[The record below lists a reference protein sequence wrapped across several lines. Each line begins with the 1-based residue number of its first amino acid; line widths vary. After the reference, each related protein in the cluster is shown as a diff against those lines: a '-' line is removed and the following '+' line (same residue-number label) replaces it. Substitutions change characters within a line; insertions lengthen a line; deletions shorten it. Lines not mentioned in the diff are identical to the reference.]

1 MRSTKPGRGIFDRPP
16 VGQLVSDVAFKADLG
31 RGRDLS
37 LDVVRGLAILLA
49 MGHHINQVDAG
60 PIANLL
66 FAPGVRIGWAG
77 VDLFFVLSGFLIGG
91 LILREANLTG
101 GFDYKR
107 FLLRRILRL
116 WPTLYTFLFAMLVM
130 GFPARDFFWQI
141 SLHVQGYV
149 PIKSATHLWSLA
161 VEEQFYL
168 LLALGFPL
176 LSRGFGWRRTLPWAL
191 VALIVI
197 CPILRALGPG
207 AGYSSADIYK
217 LTHFRI
223 DTLAAGVLLAFI
235 ASERRDL
242 FERLLGMR
250 LLWIAI
256 AISGA
261 AFLWVVKIE
270 GPLGEA
276 ASYSVSWMASAA
288 TLLLLYR
295 VSFTGISLWPALA
308 LGFLGQISYPL
319 YLWHVGVMKMGR
331 QYLPKIIGDGQILL
345 ETVLIYVGA
354 IAIAFTV
361 TVLVERPVMLLRDRL
376 FPTPRKTAVA
386 GSAGM
391 AANETIAAAPVVCP
405 VALAAESGHQSSH
418 PSERPS

>member
-1 MRSTKPGRGIFDRPP
+1 MASAKPGRRILDRLPG
-16 VGQLVSDVAFKADLG
+16 GQLVSDVAFKADLG

-49 MGHHINQVDAG
+49 MGHHINNVDAG

-66 FAPGVRIGWAG
+66 FAPGLRIGWAG

-91 LILREANLTG
+91 LILKEANLTG
-101 GFDYKR
+101 GFNYKR

-116 WPTLYTFLFAMLVM
+116 WPTLYTFLFAMLIM

-176 LSRGFGWRRTLPWAL
+176 LSLGLGWRRTLPWVL
-191 VALIVI
+191 VALIVV

-250 LLWIAI
+250 LLWIAV

-261 AFLWVVKIE
+261 AFLWLARIE
-270 GPLGEA
+270 SPMGDV
-276 ASYSVSWMASAA
+276 ASYSVSWIASAA
-288 TLLLLYR
+288 ALLLLYR
-295 VSFTGISLWPALA
+295 RSFAGIWLWPALA

-331 QYLPKIIGDGQILL
+331 QYLPKIIGDDAPLL
-345 ETVLIYVGA
+345 ETVLIYAGA
-354 IAIAFTV
+354 IAIAFMV
-361 TVLVERPVMLLRDRL
+361 TVLIERPVMLLRDKV
-376 FPTPRKTAVA
+376 FPAPRKAAAPGPAGMAGQETA
-386 GSAGM
+386 GSAAVVAQ
-391 AANETIAAAPVVCP
+391 AAVPT
-405 VALAAESGHQSSH
+405 ESRRQG
-418 PSERPS
+418 